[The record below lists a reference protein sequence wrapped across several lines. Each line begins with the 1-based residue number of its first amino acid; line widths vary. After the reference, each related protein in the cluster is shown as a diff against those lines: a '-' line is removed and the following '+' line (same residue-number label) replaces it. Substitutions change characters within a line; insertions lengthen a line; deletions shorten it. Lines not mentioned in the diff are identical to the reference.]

1 MRMCKTFTLRAIFS
15 PGSWLLLA
23 WFMVIAIASDAQ
35 IIQPDRVEIELDD
48 YDDYYTVISARE
60 EGLVL
65 VRQVENKTEPRKNN
79 WEVLKYNTD
88 LTLSWRRNLLVNINY
103 DFTGYEYRNG
113 KVYLLYKPVNYQND
127 KMILQVLSLG
137 TGNMEEA
144 EINYVFPLNLTEF
157 TVSGNA
163 AILGGY
169 VNYMPA
175 VIHYDLSS
183 KKVKVLPGIYNNRSE
198 LVDISVDEDTGIFNI
213 LVTEKTFDKRNTLAI
228 KTFDQNGT
236 LLQNRTLETKGT
248 NNIIFGR
255 STRFN
260 AREQFI
266 AGTYSNNKS
275 SYSSGIFIA
284 KLDALGGQDITYISY
299 GDLKNFFSYMKAK
312 REARV
317 RDRIN
322 RRRVQGKKVKFR
334 YRLLVHDIVE
344 KDDMF
349 LLFGEAFYPKYNNTA
364 LSSIAYGPYFP
375 RGRWG
380 DNMYFAGYKY
390 THAVV
395 VAFNKKGKVLWD
407 NSFEI
412 NDVTSFSLDQYVNA
426 SIEEKRV
433 ILLYLYENVIRS
445 KLINEDEILEGK
457 TFDDIKMKFEDDVAK
472 NNDYEIGGLSL
483 WYDKFFYAYGVQR
496 IKNLKDR
503 EAKLSRKVFYINKIT
518 YQ

>member
-1 MRMCKTFTLRAIFS
+1 MRMCTIFTFQTKYS
-15 PGSWLLLA
+15 SGLLLVWVLFA
-23 WFMVIAIASDAQ
+23 FFSQPCAGQ
-35 IIQPDRVEIELDD
+35 IIQPDRIEIELDD

-60 EGLVL
+60 AGLVL

-88 LTLSWRRNLLVNINY
+88 LTQAWKRNLLVDINY
-103 DFTGYEYRNG
+103 DFTGHEYQNG
-113 KVYLLYKPVNYQND
+113 RVYLLFKSVNVQDD
-127 KMILQVLSLG
+127 KMILHVLDLE
-137 TGNMEEA
+137 TGSMQEA

-163 AILGGY
+163 VILGGY

-175 VIHYDLSS
+175 VIHYDLFS

-198 LVDISVDEDTGIFNI
+198 LVDISVDEETGIFNI

-236 LLQNRTLETKGT
+236 LIQNRTLETKGT

-284 KLDALGGQDITYISY
+284 KLDAIGSQDITYISY

-317 RDRIN
+317 RNRIN
-322 RRRVQGKKVKFR
+322 RRNVQGKKVKFR

-349 LLFGEAFYPKYNNTA
+349 LLFGEAFYPKYNNA
-364 LSSIAYGPYFP
+364 SLSSMAYGAYFP

-457 TFDDIKMKFEDDVAK
+457 TFDDIKMKFDDDVVK
-472 NNDYEIGGLSL
+472 NNEYEVGGLSL
-483 WYDKFFYAYGVQR
+483 WYDRFFYAYGVQR